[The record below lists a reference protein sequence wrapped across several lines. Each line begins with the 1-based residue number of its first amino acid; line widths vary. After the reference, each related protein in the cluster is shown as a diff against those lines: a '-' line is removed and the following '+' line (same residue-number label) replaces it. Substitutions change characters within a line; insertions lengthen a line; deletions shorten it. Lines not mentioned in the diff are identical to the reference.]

1 MINEL
6 FQKYHIS
13 LRTIMYALII
23 FSFFLGIPQIHYFV
37 AIMITLIIRNK
48 HSGLRGRIYSHKA
61 NHI

>member
-1 MINEL
+1 
-6 FQKYHIS
+6 
-13 LRTIMYALII
+13 MYALII